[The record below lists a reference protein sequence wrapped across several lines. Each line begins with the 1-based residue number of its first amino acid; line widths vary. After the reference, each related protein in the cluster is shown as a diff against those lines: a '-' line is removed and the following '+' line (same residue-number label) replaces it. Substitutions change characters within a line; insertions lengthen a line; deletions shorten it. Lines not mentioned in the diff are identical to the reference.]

1 MRQLTSVLFQS
12 MLNAGT
18 LTFEEFAMR
27 EQVPLAT
34 IHDAVLEFLRGRN
47 DAVLFGAQAVNA
59 YVGEARMSQDID
71 LISTRAVE
79 LAEELREHLSERF
92 HIAVRVREIGTGKGY
107 RLFQI
112 QKPRNRHLVDVR
124 AAEFLPHAE
133 RIEDV
138 LVMSPPELIAQK
150 VISYHARRGQPKAG
164 TDWRDLA
171 MLLLT
176 FPELKKEQGAVKEAL
191 RSTGA
196 HEDAMKTWSELVVQE
211 IVEPEE
217 DSEFE

>member
-1 MRQLTSVLFQS
+1 

-27 EQVPLAT
+27 EPLPLAT
-34 IHDAVLEFLRGRN
+34 IHDAVLEFLRGRE
-47 DAVLFGAQAVNA
+47 DAVVFGAQAVNA
-59 YVGEARMSQDID
+59 YVAEPRMSQDID
-71 LISTRAVE
+71 LVSTRAVE
-79 LAEELREHLSERF
+79 LAEELREYLSERF
-92 HIAVRVREIGTGKGY
+92 HIAVRVRVIGQGKGY

-124 AAEFLPHAE
+124 AAESLPHAE

-150 VISYHARRGQPKAG
+150 AMSYHGRRGQPKAG

-176 FPELKKEQGAVKEAL
+176 FPELKKEEGQVSKDLKSIGAK
-191 RSTGA
+191 
-196 HEDAMKTWSELVVQE
+196 
-211 IVEPEE
+211 
-217 DSEFE
+217 